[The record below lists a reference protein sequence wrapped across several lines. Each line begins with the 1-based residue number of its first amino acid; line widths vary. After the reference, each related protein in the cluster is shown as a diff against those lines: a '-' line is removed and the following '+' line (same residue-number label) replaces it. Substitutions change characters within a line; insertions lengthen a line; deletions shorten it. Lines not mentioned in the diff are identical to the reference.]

1 MDDYAARKQ
10 AVLDKI
16 KQLRAEKSEAVSFRQ
31 ALEKEMQDIADG
43 IPESALKGLPKNVT
57 DGLTKYRGKKK

>member
-1 MDDYAARKQ
+1 MDNSELKRKTIAAIR
-10 AVLDKI
+10 
-16 KQLRAEKSEAVSFRQ
+16 QLRKEKSEAVSFRQ
-31 ALEKEMQDIADG
+31 AMEKEMQDIADG